1 MNDLTLL
8 QESLPALAQDAE
20 LTAILARAHSLTLP
34 AGQTVFQPGTVCQ
47 NYLLVARGQV
57 RVQLLTA
64 GGREVVLY
72 HVGPG
77 DSCVLTT
84 SCLLGAAH
92 YPAEGVTA
100 TEVTAFALS
109 AADFQ
114 HGLDSSAAFR
124 RFVFGNLGRRLSEV
138 IARMEQV
145 VFAPIDTR
153 LAGSLLQ
160 LAGAGTQI
168 EATHHTL
175 AVELGTAREVVS
187 RHLKRFEEHGW
198 VRLGRGSIDL
208 LDCAALQRLASA
220 QGESG

>member
-1 MNDLTLL
+1 MNDPTPLQALL
-8 QESLPALAQDAE
+8 PELAHDAE
-20 LTAILARAHSLTLP
+20 LSAILARAHCINLP
-34 AGQTVFQPGTVCQ
+34 AGQCVFQPGALCQ
-47 NYLLVARGQV
+47 NYLLVARGEV

-92 YPAEGVTA
+92 YPAEGITVN
-100 TEVTAFALS
+100 EVTAFALS

-114 HGLDSSAAFR
+114 QGLDSSSVFR

-145 VFAPIDTR
+145 VFAPIDAR

-160 LAGAGTQI
+160 LSGAGDQLS
-168 EATHHTL
+168 ATHHEL

-187 RHLKRFEEHGW
+187 RHLKRFEENGW
-198 VRLGRGSIDL
+198 VRLGRGSIALTDR
-208 LDCAALQRLASA
+208 AALERLAAPS
-220 QGESG
+220 ESV

>member
-1 MNDLTLL
+1 MNDPTILQALL
-8 QESLPALAQDAE
+8 PELARDAE
-20 LTAILARAHSLTLP
+20 LGAILARANCVSLP
-34 AGQTVFQPGTVCQ
+34 AGQCVFQPGAVCQ
-47 NYLLVARGQV
+47 NYLLVARGEV

-92 YPAEGVTA
+92 YPAEGITVN
-100 TEVTAFALS
+100 EVTAFALS
-109 AADFQ
+109 AADFHQ
-114 HGLDSSAAFR
+114 GLDSSSAFR

-145 VFAPIDTR
+145 VFAPIDAR

-160 LAGAGTQI
+160 LAGAGDQLS
-168 EATHHTL
+168 ATHHEL

-187 RHLKRFEEHGW
+187 RHLKRFEENGW
-198 VRLGRGSIDL
+198 VRLGRGSIALTDR
-208 LDCAALQRLASA
+208 AALVRLAA
-220 QGESG
+220 PNESI